1 MKRSTS
7 KSSSSRRQ
15 PAAPAVQLT
24 WAHFGV
30 LHRVTAWPDLRF
42 ETQVDGEW
50 TPFTPDPAHERFASG
65 AVMIDARGW
74 QRFLDFMPAPER
86 RFLLNFKTGRLA
98 ALAVLASC
106 PGMLADLDE
115 VPAFTAFLAHH
126 VPLRG
131 ETETRWATINAVHER
146 DGLFGL
152 LEWLGLPAS
161 RQTLSILGHITDAD
175 LSRRLLVPLRG
186 ALWEPE
192 TLWILQHTENLTER
206 ELLTRCHALAA

>member
-1 MKRSTS
+1 MKRTTS
-7 KSSSSRRQ
+7 NSSSSRR
-15 PAAPAVQLT
+15 PAAPVVQLT

-30 LHRVTAWPDLRF
+30 LHRVTCWPDLRF
-42 ETQVDGEW
+42 EAQIDGVW
-50 TPFTPDPAHERFASG
+50 TAFTPNPAHERFASG
-65 AVMIDARGW
+65 AVMLDARSW

-86 RFLLNFKTGRLA
+86 EFLLHFKTGRLA

-106 PGMLADLDE
+106 PELIADLNE
-115 VPAFTAFLAHH
+115 VPAFVAFLAHH

-131 ETETRWATINAVHER
+131 ESEARWATINAVHER

-161 RQTLSILGHITDAD
+161 REALSILGQITDPD

-192 TLWILQHTENLTER
+192 TLWILQHTAQLTER